1 MSARAASRLEGLGF
15 VKGVPLRRWESRLAR
30 RRLPSEA
37 AEADQPVAGDVAR
50 RDVRTCRLGERPSD
64 VIERTRAASFG
75 ECVVVNDKLV
85 VLGVLASD
93 ALDRRRDGSVEELM
107 GSSPPTVRATL
118 SLEDTRKHLGTGK
131 RTAASILLTTADGE
145 LIGLVRRDDVAR
157 CGYLPRKK

>member
-15 VKGVPLRRWESRLAR
+15 VKVVPLRRWESRLAR

-50 RDVRTCRLGERPSD
+50 RDVPTCRLGERPSD
-64 VIERTRAASFG
+64 VIERTRAAISASAWSSTTSWS
-75 ECVVVNDKLV
+75 CWAC
-85 VLGVLASD
+85 LASD

-118 SLEDTRKHLGTGK
+118 SLEDTRKHLGTGY
-131 RTAASILLTTADGE
+131 RPPPVSWSQRPTAS
-145 LIGLVRRDDVAR
+145 
-157 CGYLPRKK
+157 